1 MEEHGIDI
9 PKKTSTLISYQKE
22 TYITSQSYILKVK
35 KLEGMLSL
43 KLLSAL
49 NDYLW
54 NCPLL
59 FLLMGTHLFFTLK
72 LHIPQRHIGK
82 ALRLSITPE
91 KQGDKTSPNLS
102 AFGALA
108 TTLAATL
115 GTGNIIGVSTA
126 VALGGPGAVFWC
138 WLTGILGM
146 ATSYAECYLS
156 VLFREKNRDN
166 LYVGGPMYV
175 MKNGMHSKLL
185 AKFYAFCTVCA
196 AFGIG
201 CTTQANSLTQTTSST
216 WRLSPHLVGMAAAMA
231 VGMVILGGIRSI
243 GRLCEKTVPVL
254 GFLYIGSCLLLLSIN
269 RDVLL
274 PALKVI
280 FGHALMPNAVLGGIT
295 GYSLKHA
302 ARYGIARGLYTNE
315 AGIGTSAI
323 AAASSGSASPSRQ
336 AYVSMTAVFWDT
348 VVMCFLSGLVIVA
361 NILKHPESLAGVN
374 DTGLADA
381 AFSYRPLGGNAFLSL
396 SLVAFAITTLIGWS
410 YFGEKAFC
418 YLWGEHNLNV
428 YRLLYI
434 VMIYIG
440 AVIPLDVVWECTD
453 FINALMIVP
462 NVISLFAL
470 HGIIK
475 EDIG

>member
-1 MEEHGIDI
+1 M
-9 PKKTSTLISYQKE
+9 
-22 TYITSQSYILKVK
+22 
-35 KLEGMLSL
+35 
-43 KLLSAL
+43 KLLNHI
-49 NDYLW
+49 NDFLW

-72 LHIPQRHIGK
+72 LKLPQRHIGK
-82 ALRLSITPE
+82 ALRLSVTPE
-91 KQGDKTSPNLS
+91 SSPQTEGSKNLS

-126 VALGGPGAVFWC
+126 VALGGPGAIFWC

-156 VLFREKNRDN
+156 VLFREKNTEN

-175 MKNGMHSKLL
+175 IKNGLRNKPL
-185 AKFYAFCTVCA
+185 AKFYALCTVCA
-196 AFGIG
+196 AFGVG

-216 WRLSPHLVGMAAAMA
+216 WGLSPHLVGIAAAIV
-231 VGMVILGGIRSI
+231 VGLVILGGIRSI
-243 GRLCEKTVPVL
+243 GNICMKLVPTL
-254 GFLYIGSCLLLLSIN
+254 GILYIGSCFLLLYIN
-269 RDVLL
+269 RDALL
-274 PALKVI
+274 ETIRVI
-280 FGHALMPNAVLGGIT
+280 MGHALMPNAVLGGIT

-302 ARYGIARGLYTNE
+302 ARYGIARGLFTNE

-323 AAASSGSASPSRQ
+323 AAASSVSTSPSRQ

-348 VVMCFLSGLVIVA
+348 VVMCLLSGLVIVT
-361 NILKHPESLAGVN
+361 NMLKHPESLRGVN
-374 DTGLADA
+374 ETGLADA
-381 AFSYRPLGGNAFLSL
+381 AFTYLPIGGNVFLSL
-396 SLVAFAITTLIGWS
+396 ALTAFAVTTLIGWS

-418 YLWGEHNLNV
+418 FLWGEQNLNL

-453 FINALMIVP
+453 FINALMIFP
-462 NVISLFAL
+462 NVLSLFL
-470 HGIIK
+470 LKKYIK
-475 EDIG
+475 DH

>member
-1 MEEHGIDI
+1 M
-9 PKKTSTLISYQKE
+9 PP
-22 TYITSQSYILKVK
+22 
-35 KLEGMLSL
+35 L
-43 KLLSAL
+43 KLLNHI
-49 NDYLW
+49 NDFLW

-72 LHIPQRHIGK
+72 LKLPQRHIGK
-82 ALRLSITPE
+82 ALRFSITPE
-91 KQGDKTSPNLS
+91 HSDHADGSNNLS

-126 VALGGPGAVFWC
+126 VALGGPGAIFWC

-156 VLFREKNRDN
+156 ILFREKNKEN

-175 MKNGMHSKLL
+175 LKNGLHNKTL
-185 AKFYAFCTVCA
+185 AKFYAFCTICA
-196 AFGIG
+196 AFGVG

-216 WRLSPHLVGMAAAMA
+216 WGLSPHLVGIAAAIV
-231 VGMVILGGIRSI
+231 VGLVILGGIRSI
-243 GRLCEKTVPVL
+243 GNICMKIVPTL
-254 GFLYIGSCLLLLSIN
+254 GILYIGSCFLLLYIN
-269 RDVLL
+269 RD
-274 PALKVI
+274 ALWNAI
-280 FGHALMPNAVLGGIT
+280 CLILSHALMPNAVLGGVA

-302 ARYGIARGLYTNE
+302 ARYGIARGLFTNE
-315 AGIGTSAI
+315 AGIGTCAI
-323 AAASSGSASPSRQ
+323 AAASSGSPSPSRQ

-348 VVMCFLSGLVIVA
+348 VVMCLLSGLVIVT
-361 NILKHPESLAGVN
+361 NMLKHPDSLQGVN
-374 DTGLADA
+374 ETGLADA
-381 AFSYRPLGGNAFLSL
+381 AFTYLPLGGNVFLSL
-396 SLVAFAITTLIGWS
+396 ALTAFAITTLIGWS

-418 YLWGEHNLNV
+418 FLWGEHNLSV

-453 FINALMIVP
+453 FINALMIFP
-462 NVISLFAL
+462 NVFSLFL
-470 HGIIK
+470 LNKHIK
-475 EDIG
+475 DH

>member
-1 MEEHGIDI
+1 M
-9 PKKTSTLISYQKE
+9 
-22 TYITSQSYILKVK
+22 
-35 KLEGMLSL
+35 
-43 KLLSAL
+43 KLLSSL
-49 NDYLW
+49 NDFLW
-54 NCPLL
+54 NSPLL
-59 FLLMGTHLFFTLK
+59 FLLMGTHLFFTMK
-72 LHIPQRHIGK
+72 LRIPQRRLGK
-82 ALRLSITPE
+82 ALRLSVTPE

-146 ATSYAECYLS
+146 ATAYAECYLS
-156 VLFREKNRDN
+156 VLFREKNNEN

-175 MKNGMHSKLL
+175 MKNGLHNKTL
-185 AKFYAFCTVCA
+185 AKFYAACTVCA

-201 CTTQANSLTQTTSST
+201 CTTQANSLTQTVVST
-216 WRLSPHLVGMAAAMA
+216 WHLSPHLAGMATAVV
-231 VGMVILGGIRSI
+231 VGMVILGGIQSI
-243 GRLCEKTVPVL
+243 GRLCEKTIPLL
-254 GFLYIGSCLLLLSIN
+254 GILYIGSCFLLLVIN

-274 PALKVI
+274 PALGIIVE
-280 FGHALMPNAVLGGIT
+280 HALMPHAVLGGIT

-323 AAASSGSASPSRQ
+323 AAASSGSVSPSRQ

-361 NILKHPESLAGVN
+361 NMLKHPESLVGVN
-374 DTGLADA
+374 ETGLADA
-381 AFSYRPLGGNAFLSL
+381 AFSYLPIGGNTFLSL
-396 SLVAFAITTLIGWS
+396 ALVAFAITTLIGWS

-418 YLWGEHNLNV
+418 YLWGEQNLNV

-440 AVIPLDVVWECTD
+440 AVIPLNVVWECTD
-453 FINALMIVP
+453 FINAMMILP

-470 HGIIK
+470 QGMIK
-475 EDIG
+475 EK